1 MNYEKSKIDVV
12 GVYPDGTAK
21 VYGQVD
27 EHGIRPYLRTR
38 HFANYGQAKL
48 WADEFEDEQL
58 AARSVGRSH

>member
-1 MNYEKSKIDVV
+1 MNYEKAKVDVV

-27 EHGIRPYLRTR
+27 ENGHRPYLRTR

-48 WADEFEDEQL
+48 WADEYEDEQL
-58 AARSVGRSH
+58 RSRVVARR